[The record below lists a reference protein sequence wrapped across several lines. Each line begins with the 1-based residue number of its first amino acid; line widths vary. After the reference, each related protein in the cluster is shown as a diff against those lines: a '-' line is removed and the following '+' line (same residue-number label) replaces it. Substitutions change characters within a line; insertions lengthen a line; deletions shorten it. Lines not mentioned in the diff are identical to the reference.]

1 MSATRAGLWIT
12 LIIVG
17 WMAGCQQ
24 PAPPPEEGPAP
35 DPKLM
40 AEKAHHL
47 KMVASGKNTEL
58 SYKATEY
65 GQLYVVDQDNGLY
78 VYTGPLGA
86 GERFVFA
93 PASSRATID
102 KQTIDLIR
110 GTNEND
116 EYRIYFLPQ

>member
-1 MSATRAGLWIT
+1 MNATRAGLWMVLT
-12 LIIVG
+12 AVG
-17 WMAGCQQ
+17 FMAGCQQ
-24 PAPPPEEGPAP
+24 PAPTPEEGPGP
-35 DPKLM
+35 DPKVM
-40 AEKAHHL
+40 AEKAHQL

-58 SYKATEY
+58 SYKATEF
-65 GQLYVVDQDNGLY
+65 GQLYVVDQNTGQY
-78 VYTGPLGA
+78 VYNGPLGT